1 MGKQLKVAIAG
12 LGNRGKDVYAAAAKS
27 FPDKMKIVA
36 IADIDPAKVAE
47 TAREYQVPEE
57 ACFASAEDMLAQD
70 KLADVMVIATQ
81 DRQHVKHAIPALR
94 KGYHL
99 LMEKPISPVPE
110 ECGRLV
116 KAAKEYDRQVVI
128 CHVLRYT
135 PFYTK
140 LKEIIDSGRIG
151 EIVSVLSIENVGW
164 WHQAHSFVRG
174 NWRNSDTTSPMIL
187 QKCCHDMDILLW
199 LTGKTCESVSS
210 FGDTYLFRQERA
222 PEGTAERCMDGC
234 RVKGECPFDAEQI
247 YMEHE
252 KYGFCRGNREWP
264 LNVLTL
270 EPTEESMREALRSGP
285 YGRCV
290 YHCDNNVVD
299 HQVVNLKMTDGST
312 ISHTMCGFTSEIS
325 RYAKFM
331 GTRGEIIADMAE
343 NIIRVTRFGEETE
356 VIDISRLADDF
367 SGHGGGDKRLVEDF
381 LDMII
386 EGRKPD
392 GRTASVENSVESHY
406 CALAAEESRLRGGA
420 VVELEPM
427 RHSGVCAKEK

>member
-12 LGNRGKDVYAAAAKS
+12 LGNRGKDTYAAAAKS
-27 FPDKMKIVA
+27 FPDKMKITA
-36 IADIDPAKVAE
+36 IADIDPAKVTE

-57 ACFASAEDMLAQD
+57 ACFASAEDMLAQA

-99 LMEKPISPVPE
+99 LMEKPISPDLE
-110 ECGRLV
+110 ECRRLV
-116 KAAKEYDRQVVI
+116 EAAKEHDRQVVI

-140 LKEIIDSGRIG
+140 LKEMIDSGRIG
-151 EIVSVLSIENVGW
+151 EIVSVMSIENVGW
-164 WHQAHSFVRG
+164 WHHAHSFVRG

-222 PEGTAERCMDGC
+222 PEGAAGRCADGC
-234 RVKGECPFDAEQI
+234 RVKADCPFDAEQI

-252 KYGFCRGNREWP
+252 KYGFYRGNREWP

-270 EPTEESMREALRSGP
+270 DPTEESIREALRSGP

-343 NIIRVTRFGEETE
+343 NIIRITRFGEETE
-356 VIDISRLADDF
+356 VIDISQLADDF

-392 GRTASVENSVESHY
+392 SRTTSVEGSMESHY

-420 VVELEPM
+420 VVELGSM
-427 RHSGVCAKEK
+427 RHSLPI

>member
-12 LGNRGKDVYAAAAKS
+12 LGNRGRGAYAAAAKL
-27 FPDKMKIVA
+27 FPDKMKITAV
-36 IADIDPAKVAE
+36 ADIDPAKVAE
-47 TAREYQVPEE
+47 AAREYQVPEE
-57 ACFASAEDMLAQD
+57 GCFASAEDMLAKE

-81 DRQHVKHAIPALR
+81 DRQHVKHALPALR

-99 LMEKPISPVPE
+99 LLEKPISPNLE
-110 ECGRLV
+110 ECRELV
-116 KAAKEYDRQVVI
+116 RTAKECNRQVVV

-140 LKEIIDSGRIG
+140 LKEMIDSGTIG
-151 EIVSVLSIENVGW
+151 EIVSVMSIENVGW
-164 WHQAHSFVRG
+164 WHHAHSFVRG

-210 FGDTYLFRQERA
+210 FGSTYLFRKERA
-222 PEGTAERCMDGC
+222 PKGAAERCVDDC
-234 RVKGECPFDAEQI
+234 RVKAECPFDAEKI

-252 KYGFCRGNREWP
+252 KHGFNHGNRGWP
-264 LNVLTL
+264 LDILTL
-270 EPTEESMREALRSGP
+270 HPTEESMRHALRSGP

-290 YHCDNNVVD
+290 YACDNNVVD
-299 HQVVNLKMTDGST
+299 HQVVNLNMTDGTT

-331 GTRGEIIADMAE
+331 GTKGEMIADMAE
-343 NIIRVTRFGEETE
+343 NAIRITKFGKEAEI
-356 VIDISRLADDF
+356 VDVSQLAEDF
-367 SGHGGGDKRLVEDF
+367 SGHGGGDKRLVEEF

-386 EGRKPD
+386 EGREPD
-392 GRTASVENSVESHY
+392 ERTTSVECSMESHY
-406 CALAAEESRLRGGA
+406 CALAAEESRLRDGA
-420 VVELEPM
+420 VIRLESM
-427 RHSGVCAKEK
+427 R